1 MKKNTFSKS
10 SFYFLLILKIF
21 ALDAKAMDPY
31 LMIDLYP
38 HLNAHQ
44 NKILGTYNFYPES
57 LTVKDFEEGEA
68 TAKTQEEVMW
78 YSELHIDLI
87 KTFKKKEN
95 EDSPLLSAQ
104 FLREGFVYHYAKK
117 RYEEA
122 TFCVTELLDWL
133 NSTQETPTQND
144 YQNAAQAHYDLWRV
158 KKQVEALKK
167 ANIYLVRSLRLLKD
181 TTPDGLFDL
190 RESIASGLDS
200 LEVKNRPNPRSNK
213 EFSAS
218 KSVQN
223 TGLTGIQNQVP
234 VQNSNIT
241 HIPMGIYKTG
251 TLVYKRDRTGDIL
264 MLKQIEMMIIKGE
277 PIEKTL
283 FTKLLFIKDENQRT
297 YIAFDPSNK
306 IPVYTEKNTPIR
318 NLRPPESKY
327 LMLELMKKFDVC
339 FVDQL
344 EGKTIQFEATP
355 KTIKIEDTP
364 YPLAKIIL

>member
-1 MKKNTFSKS
+1 MKKNTFLKS
-10 SFYFLLILKIF
+10 SFYFLLILKTF
-21 ALDAKAMDPY
+21 ALDAKTMDPY

-44 NKILGTYNFYPES
+44 NKILGIYNFYPES

-68 TAKTQEEVMW
+68 AAKTQEEVMW

-87 KTFKKKEN
+87 KTFKKNEN

-104 FLREGFVYHYAKK
+104 FFREGFVYHHAKK

-122 TFCVTELLDWL
+122 AFCVTKLLDWL
-133 NSTQETPTQND
+133 NSIQEAPTQND

-200 LEVKNRPNPRSNK
+200 LEVKNRPNQRSNK
-213 EFSAS
+213 EFPAS

-223 TGLTGIQNQVP
+223 TGLTGIQYQVP
-234 VQNSNIT
+234 VEI
-241 HIPMGIYKTG
+241 HIPMGIHKTG
-251 TLVYKRDRTGDIL
+251 ILVYKRDRTGDIL
-264 MLKQIEMMIIKGE
+264 ILKQTEMMIIKGG

-283 FTKLLFIKDENQRT
+283 FTKLLFIEDENQRT
-297 YIAFDPSNK
+297 YISFDPSNK
-306 IPVYTEKNTPIR
+306 ILVYIEKNTPIK

-355 KTIKIEDTP
+355 KTIKIEDTS